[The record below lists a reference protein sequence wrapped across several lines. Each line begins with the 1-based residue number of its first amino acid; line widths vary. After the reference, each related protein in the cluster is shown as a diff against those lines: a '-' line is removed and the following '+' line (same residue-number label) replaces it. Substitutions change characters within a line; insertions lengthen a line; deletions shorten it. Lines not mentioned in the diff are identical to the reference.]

1 MATCFSKMPLFT
13 PNKIKIMMKKR
24 TLFLA
29 VSLSV
34 ILASCVSKKKYTELE
49 GNLDETESELV
60 QTRLEKEDLESQMEQ
75 IEMRVERYNNKIASL
90 STEKEGMM
98 VQVPNENLVLS
109 EKNKAAMRKTLKNVP
124 AAKLAG
130 AKSLKDSLNIAI
142 AHNISKNMGESG
154 GDLNVSI
161 EETMVKINI
170 DDNLLFG
177 DSSFRVGSDADEILS
192 RIAEVVKSEPS
203 LEVLVEG
210 HTDSR
215 TIKKGSY
222 IVDNWDLSARRSAAI
237 VRRLENKF
245 GVASEQLIVA
255 GRSSYDPLVPND
267 TKDNMAK
274 NRRTQIVIM
283 PNLDKFF
290 AMLGND

>member
-142 AHNISKNMGESG
+142 AHNISKNMGESM

-192 RIAEVVKSEPS
+192 RIAKVVKSEPS

>member
-1 MATCFSKMPLFT
+1 
-13 PNKIKIMMKKR
+13 MKKS

-29 VSLSV
+29 VSLSA

-49 GNLDETESELV
+49 GNLDETKSELM
-60 QTRLEKEDLESQMEQ
+60 QTRVEKEDLENQMEQ

-98 VQVPNENLVLS
+98 VQVPNESLVLS
-109 EKNKAAMRKTLKNVP
+109 EKNKAAMRKTLKDVP

-142 AHNISKNMGESG
+142 AHNISKNMGESM

-192 RIAEVVKSEPS
+192 RIAKVVKSEPS

-215 TIKKGSY
+215 TIKKDSY

>member
-1 MATCFSKMPLFT
+1 
-13 PNKIKIMMKKR
+13 MKKS

-29 VSLSV
+29 VSLSA

-49 GNLDETESELV
+49 GNLDETKSELM
-60 QTRLEKEDLESQMEQ
+60 QTRVEKEDLENQMEQ

-98 VQVPNENLVLS
+98 VQVPNESLVLS
-109 EKNKAAMRKTLKNVP
+109 EKNKAAMRKTLKDVP

-142 AHNISKNMGESG
+142 LSNISKNMGESG

-215 TIKKGSY
+215 TVKKDSY

-237 VRRLENKF
+237 VRRLEDKF

-255 GRSSYDPLVPND
+255 GRSSYDPLVPNS

-290 AMLGND
+290 AMLGDD

>member
-98 VQVPNENLVLS
+98 VQVPYESLVLS
-109 EKNKAAMRKTLKNVP
+109 EKNKAAMRKTLKDVP

-192 RIAEVVKSEPS
+192 RIAKVVKSEPS

>member
-1 MATCFSKMPLFT
+1 
-13 PNKIKIMMKKR
+13 MKKR

-29 VSLSV
+29 VSLSA

-49 GNLDETESELV
+49 GNLDETKSELM
-60 QTRLEKEDLESQMEQ
+60 QTRVEKEDLENQMEQ

-98 VQVPNENLVLS
+98 VQVPNESLVLS
-109 EKNKAAMRKTLKNVP
+109 EKNKAAMRKTLKDVP

-142 AHNISKNMGESG
+142 LSNISKNMGESG

-215 TIKKGSY
+215 TVKKDSY

-237 VRRLENKF
+237 VRRLEDKF

-255 GRSSYDPLVPND
+255 GRSSYDPLVPNS

-290 AMLGND
+290 AMLGDD

>member
-1 MATCFSKMPLFT
+1 
-13 PNKIKIMMKKR
+13 MMKKR

-49 GNLDETESELV
+49 GNLDETASELV
-60 QTRLEKEDLESQMEQ
+60 QMRLEKEKLENQMEQ
-75 IEMRVERYNNKIASL
+75 IEMRVERYNDKITSL

-109 EKNKAAMRKTLKNVP
+109 ERNKAAMRKTLKNVP
-124 AAKLAG
+124 AAKLNG

-142 AHNISKNMGESG
+142 AHNISKNIGESG
-154 GDLNVSI
+154 SDLNISI

-170 DDNLLFG
+170 DDKLLFG

-192 RIAEVVKSEPS
+192 RIAKVIKSEPS

-215 TIKKGSY
+215 TLKKDSY
-222 IVDNWDLSARRSAAI
+222 ITDNWDLSARRSAAI

-245 GVASEQLIVA
+245 GVSSEQLIVA
-255 GRSSYDPLVPND
+255 GRSSYDPLAPND

-290 AMLGND
+290 AMLGDD

>member
-1 MATCFSKMPLFT
+1 
-13 PNKIKIMMKKR
+13 MMKKR

-29 VSLSV
+29 VSLSA

-49 GNLDETESELV
+49 GNLDETKSELM
-60 QTRLEKEDLESQMEQ
+60 QTRVEKEDLENQMEQ

-98 VQVPNENLVLS
+98 VQVPNESLVLS
-109 EKNKAAMRKTLKNVP
+109 EKNKAAMRKTLKDVP

-142 AHNISKNMGESG
+142 AHNISKNMGESV

-177 DSSFRVGSDADEILS
+177 DSSFRVGSDADEIPS

-215 TIKKGSY
+215 TVKKDSY

-237 VRRLENKF
+237 VRRLEDKF

-255 GRSSYDPLVPND
+255 GRSSYDPLVPNS

-290 AMLGND
+290 AMLGDD

>member
-1 MATCFSKMPLFT
+1 MITK
-13 PNKIKIMMKKR
+13 KIV
-24 TLFLA
+24 LV
-29 VSLSV
+29 VSAAALMTG
-34 ILASCVSKKKYTELE
+34 CVSKKKYTELE
-49 GNLDETESELV
+49 NNLDETKSELME
-60 QTRLEKEDLESQMEQ
+60 TRVEKEELEDQMNQ
-75 IEMRVERYNNKIASL
+75 IEMRVERYNNKISSL
-90 STEKEGMM
+90 QTEKEGMM
-98 VQVPNENLVLS
+98 VSVPGESLVLS
-109 EKNKAAMRKTLKNVP
+109 KKNKEAMRRTLENVP

-130 AKSLKDSLNIAI
+130 ATSLKDSLNIAI
-142 AHNISKNMGESG
+142 SHNISKKMSNSG
-154 GDLNVSI
+154 KDLNVSI

-177 DSSFRVGSDADEILS
+177 DSSFRVGSDADDILS

-215 TIKKGSY
+215 TLKKDSY

-237 VRRLENKF
+237 VRRLETKF
-245 GVASEQLIVA
+245 DVPSEQLIVA
-255 GRSSYDPLVPND
+255 GRSSYDPIAPND
-267 TKDNMAK
+267 SKENMAK

-290 AMLGND
+290 AMLED

>member
-1 MATCFSKMPLFT
+1 
-13 PNKIKIMMKKR
+13 MMKKR

-29 VSLSV
+29 VSLSA

-49 GNLDETESELV
+49 GNLDETKSELM
-60 QTRLEKEDLESQMEQ
+60 QTRVEKEDLENQMEQ

-90 STEKEGMM
+90 SSEKEGMM
-98 VQVPNENLVLS
+98 VQVPNESLVLS
-109 EKNKAAMRKTLKNVP
+109 EKNKAAMRKTLKDVP

-154 GDLNVSI
+154 DDLNVSI

-215 TIKKGSY
+215 TVKKDSY

-237 VRRLENKF
+237 VRRLEDKF

-255 GRSSYDPLVPND
+255 GRSSYDPLVPNS

-290 AMLGND
+290 AMLGDD

>member
-1 MATCFSKMPLFT
+1 
-13 PNKIKIMMKKR
+13 MKKR

-29 VSLSV
+29 VSLSA

-49 GNLDETESELV
+49 GNLDVTKSELM
-60 QTRLEKEDLESQMEQ
+60 QTRVEKEDLENQMEQ

-98 VQVPNENLVLS
+98 VQVPNESLVLS
-109 EKNKAAMRKTLKNVP
+109 EKNKAAMRKTLKDVP

-142 AHNISKNMGESG
+142 AHNISKNMGESM

-192 RIAEVVKSEPS
+192 RIAEIVKSEPS

-215 TIKKGSY
+215 TLKKDSY

-237 VRRLENKF
+237 VRRLEDKF
-245 GVASEQLIVA
+245 GVASNQLIVA

-290 AMLGND
+290 AMLGDD

>member
-1 MATCFSKMPLFT
+1 
-13 PNKIKIMMKKR
+13 MMKKR

-29 VSLSV
+29 VSLSA

-49 GNLDETESELV
+49 GNLDETKSELM
-60 QTRLEKEDLESQMEQ
+60 QTRVEKEDLENQMEQ

-109 EKNKAAMRKTLKNVP
+109 EKNKAAMRKTLKDVP

-215 TIKKGSY
+215 TVKKDSY

-237 VRRLENKF
+237 VRRLEDKF

-255 GRSSYDPLVPND
+255 GRSSYDPLVPNS

-290 AMLGND
+290 AMLGDD

>member
-1 MATCFSKMPLFT
+1 
-13 PNKIKIMMKKR
+13 MKKR

-29 VSLSV
+29 VSLSA

-49 GNLDETESELV
+49 GNLDETKSELM
-60 QTRLEKEDLESQMEQ
+60 QTRVEKEDLENQMEQ
-75 IEMRVERYNNKIASL
+75 IEMRVERYNTKIASL

-109 EKNKAAMRKTLKNVP
+109 EKNKAAMRKTLKDVP

-142 AHNISKNMGESG
+142 AHNISKNMGESV

-215 TIKKGSY
+215 TVKKDSY

-237 VRRLENKF
+237 VRRLEDKF

-255 GRSSYDPLVPND
+255 GRSSYDPLVPNS

-290 AMLGND
+290 AMLGDD

>member
-1 MATCFSKMPLFT
+1 
-13 PNKIKIMMKKR
+13 MKKR

-29 VSLSV
+29 VSLSA

-49 GNLDETESELV
+49 GNLDETKSELM
-60 QTRLEKEDLESQMEQ
+60 QTRVEKEDLENQMEQ

-98 VQVPNENLVLS
+98 VQVPNESLVLS
-109 EKNKAAMRKTLKNVP
+109 EKNKAAMRKTLKDVP

-142 AHNISKNMGESG
+142 AHNISKNMGESV

-237 VRRLENKF
+237 VRRLEDKF

-255 GRSSYDPLVPND
+255 GRSSYDPLVPNS

-290 AMLGND
+290 AMLGDD

>member
-1 MATCFSKMPLFT
+1 MATCFNKMPLFT

-49 GNLDETESELV
+49 GNLDETKSELM
-60 QTRLEKEDLESQMEQ
+60 QTRVEKEDLENQMEQ

-109 EKNKAAMRKTLKNVP
+109 EKNKAAMRKTLKDVP

-215 TIKKGSY
+215 TVKKDSY

-237 VRRLENKF
+237 VRRLEDKF

-255 GRSSYDPLVPND
+255 GRSSYDPLVPNS

-290 AMLGND
+290 AMLGDD

>member
-1 MATCFSKMPLFT
+1 
-13 PNKIKIMMKKR
+13 MKKR

-29 VSLSV
+29 VSLSA

-49 GNLDETESELV
+49 GNLDETKSELM
-60 QTRLEKEDLESQMEQ
+60 QTRVEKEDLENQMEQ

-109 EKNKAAMRKTLKNVP
+109 EKNKAAMRKTLKDVP

-215 TIKKGSY
+215 TVKKDSY

-237 VRRLENKF
+237 VRRLEDKF

-255 GRSSYDPLVPND
+255 GRSSYDPLVPNS

-290 AMLGND
+290 AMLGDD

>member
-1 MATCFSKMPLFT
+1 
-13 PNKIKIMMKKR
+13 MMKKR

-49 GNLDETESELV
+49 GNLDETASELV
-60 QTRLEKEDLESQMEQ
+60 QTRLEKEKLENQMEQ
-75 IEMRVERYNNKIASL
+75 IEMRVERYNDKIASL

-109 EKNKAAMRKTLKNVP
+109 ERNKAAMRKTLKNVP
-124 AAKLAG
+124 AAKLNG

-154 GDLNVSI
+154 SDLNISI
-161 EETMVKINI
+161 EETMVRINI

-192 RIAEVVKSEPS
+192 RIAEVIKSEPS

-215 TIKKGSY
+215 TLKKDSY

-245 GVASEQLIVA
+245 GVSSEQLIVA
-255 GRSSYDPLVPND
+255 GRSSYDPLAPND

-290 AMLGND
+290 AMLRDD

>member
-1 MATCFSKMPLFT
+1 
-13 PNKIKIMMKKR
+13 MKKR

-29 VSLSV
+29 VSLSA

-49 GNLDETESELV
+49 GNLDETKSELM
-60 QTRLEKEDLESQMEQ
+60 QTRVEKEDLENQMEQ

-98 VQVPNENLVLS
+98 VQVPNESLVLS
-109 EKNKAAMRKTLKNVP
+109 EKNKAAMRKTLKDVP

-142 AHNISKNMGESG
+142 AHNISKNMGESV

-215 TIKKGSY
+215 TIKKDSY

-237 VRRLENKF
+237 VRRLEDKF

-255 GRSSYDPLVPND
+255 GRSSYDPLVPNS

-290 AMLGND
+290 AMLGDD

>member
-34 ILASCVSKKKYTELE
+34 ILASCVTKKKYTELE

-98 VQVPNENLVLS
+98 VQVPYESLVLS
-109 EKNKAAMRKTLKNVP
+109 EKNKAAMRKTLKDVP

-215 TIKKGSY
+215 TVKKDSY

-237 VRRLENKF
+237 VRRLEDKF

-255 GRSSYDPLVPND
+255 GRSSYDPLVPNS

-290 AMLGND
+290 AMLGDD

>member
-98 VQVPNENLVLS
+98 VQVPNESLVLS
-109 EKNKAAMRKTLKNVP
+109 EKNKAAMRKTLKDVP

-192 RIAEVVKSEPS
+192 RIAKVVKSEPS

-215 TIKKGSY
+215 TIKKDSY

>member
-98 VQVPNENLVLS
+98 VQVPNESLVLS

-142 AHNISKNMGESG
+142 AHNISKNMGESV

-215 TIKKGSY
+215 TVKKDSY

-237 VRRLENKF
+237 VRRLEDKF

-255 GRSSYDPLVPND
+255 GRSSYDPLVPNS

-290 AMLGND
+290 AMLGDD